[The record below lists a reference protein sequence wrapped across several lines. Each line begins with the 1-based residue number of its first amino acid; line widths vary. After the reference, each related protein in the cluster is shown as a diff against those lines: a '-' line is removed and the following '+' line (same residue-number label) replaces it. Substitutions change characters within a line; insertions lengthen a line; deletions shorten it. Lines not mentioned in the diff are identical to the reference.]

1 MEGSHIANC
10 INLHLPMMALGGK
23 EMRMWSNDFQHE
35 GMIPKLHTCDDRDVS
50 PHLAWDDVPDG
61 TQSLALI
68 VDDPDAP
75 VGTWVHWLVCDI
87 PPSVTEVP
95 RGAVPP
101 GGRQVRNHFGKVEY
115 GGPCP
120 PGGTH
125 RYFHKLYAL
134 RVPRLEGADT
144 ISDFYQQVEANRIG
158 EAVLMG
164 RYKRGRW

>member
-1 MEGSHIANC
+1 
-10 INLHLPMMALGGK
+10 
-23 EMRMWSNDFQHE
+23 MRLWSDDFQHE
-35 GMIPKLHTCDDRDVS
+35 GQIPKFFTCDDRDVS
-50 PHLAWDDVPDG
+50 PHLAWDEVPEG

-87 PPSVTEVP
+87 PPEVGEIP
-95 RGAVPP
+95 RGTVPQ
-101 GGRQVRNHFGKVEY
+101 GARQVMNDFRKVEY

-134 RVPRLEGADT
+134 RVPRLEGVDDKRA
-144 ISDFYQQVEANRIG
+144 FYRSVSENRIA

-164 RYKRGRW
+164 LYKRSRW